1 MRKIV
6 FFAFQEDPLCFIHVL
21 LNALDLARQGR
32 EGKIILEGK
41 AVQLVELMAQPSHFL
56 HQLYRQAK
64 EEGLF
69 LGACRAC
76 SLKLGASEAVAAEQ
90 IPLIGELS
98 GHPAMSFYL
107 AQGYEVLTF

>member
-21 LNALDLARQGR
+21 LNALDLAGQGM

-41 AVQLVELMAQPSHFL
+41 AVKLVEVMAQPSHFL
-56 HQLYRQAK
+56 HQLYGQAK
-64 EEGLF
+64 EQGLF
-69 LGACRAC
+69 LGACKAC
-76 SLKLGASEAVAAEQ
+76 STKLGASEAVTAEN

-98 GHPAMSFYL
+98 GHPALSSYL
-107 AQGYEVLTF
+107 VQGYEVLTF